1 MLEMLDCYTGG
12 RNNNYNPLPRSDNRR
27 PDYGRGTPAD
37 RPYQA
42 RGGQQTP
49 FRPQDRNQGRN
60 YQADRPNNFQ
70 PRPNGYQTASY
81 RPYGGGGG
89 NGGPPGQTHRA
100 YEGPRPNPY
109 GYRAAALNPDPA
121 PQRQGNATSSVEEL
135 TRQME
140 HLQISPAQVARE
152 QRRNEQRQMNMN
164 MFAMSLGETHPE
176 PQEEECSY
184 DENHPFAAEEEE
196 DSYPGSAD
204 ALVDDPTAA
213 QLEVLMQQMQE
224 LEIFVDAYAES
235 QQELTGNYNIGPEE
249 DEYEDMTLGQCNY
262 GYEEEQHEDSYP
274 GYVDVHVC
282 TSASGDFFVQALDP
296 SDAMDL
302 DSGHDTTP
310 DEDTSNLPLLCVMD
324 PVSDAV
330 SDAED
335 DYMWDE
341 DAGEP
346 MYDIPDH
353 QYGMYN
359 MAPAFYS
366 TKRVADNLPPRRAP
380 IKRVAFD
387 PSTFGTSGAAPAR
400 NPATAPPRGNPLPQN
415 PRPVPQNPRAVP
427 VPQRNQ
433 GPQRPAAPAARTN
446 DPLQPPAPHRGSGQG
461 AGPSQQTAAA

>member
-1 MLEMLDCYTGG
+1 
-12 RNNNYNPLPRSDNRR
+12 
-27 PDYGRGTPAD
+27 
-37 RPYQA
+37 
-42 RGGQQTP
+42 
-49 FRPQDRNQGRN
+49 
-60 YQADRPNNFQ
+60 
-70 PRPNGYQTASY
+70 
-81 RPYGGGGG
+81 
-89 NGGPPGQTHRA
+89 
-100 YEGPRPNPY
+100 
-109 GYRAAALNPDPA
+109 
-121 PQRQGNATSSVEEL
+121 
-135 TRQME
+135 ME
-140 HLQISPAQVARE
+140 YMQISLAQVAGE
-152 QRRNEQRQMNMN
+152 QCRNEQRHMHMD
-164 MFAMSLGETHPE
+164 MLAMSPE
-176 PQEEECSY
+176 EIHSELQEEKCNYAEAHLY
-184 DENHPFAAEEEE
+184 AEEENE

-213 QLEVLMQQMQE
+213 QLEVLMRQMQE
-224 LEIFVDAYAES
+224 LEIFIDAYAES
-235 QQELTGNYNIGPEE
+235 QQELTGNYNIGLFKPCPEE
-249 DEYEDMTLGQCNY
+249 DDYEDDITLGQCNY
-262 GYEEEQHEDSYP
+262 GYEGEQYEGYSYDQGHPFAEEETEDPYP
-274 GYVDVHVC
+274 GYVDVLVG
-282 TSASGDFFVQALDP
+282 TSTSGDFCVQALDP
-296 SDAMDL
+296 SNAMDL

-346 MYDIPDH
+346 MYDIPDQ

-400 NPATAPPRGNPLPQN
+400 NPATAPPHGNPLPQN

-433 GPQRPAAPAARTN
+433 GSQRPAAPAAKTN
-446 DPLQPPAPHRGSGQG
+446 DPLQPPAPHHGSSQG
-461 AGPSQQTAAA
+461 AGPSQQRAAAPDPARRADLVPDLPADALVNPEGVEVALTAAHSLTIDAAPEANSIVPAAEICAGDHLLNDQGLEDKGKEAMRPYCFINGRAWVCWVTGKSTRNLQIFMTSKCHCSFPLQT